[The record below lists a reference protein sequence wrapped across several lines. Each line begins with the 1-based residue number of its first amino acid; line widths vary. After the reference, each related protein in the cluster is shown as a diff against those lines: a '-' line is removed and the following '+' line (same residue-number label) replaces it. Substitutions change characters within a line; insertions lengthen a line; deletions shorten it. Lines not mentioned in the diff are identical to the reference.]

1 MDFVYAP
8 PPPPPSSSSR
18 PRSYANTNNKSV
30 NLRQPGRTR
39 LPFNDDPLPN
49 ALLDLPTHLPNDI
62 PDSSAEETN
71 SSNEIRHQVEQTADE
86 IDDDRPNTD
95 SAAPVCI
102 PGTSITLQ
110 TDEDIAKWIDER
122 KRNWPTRKNIELKQ
136 QQKQQE
142 KKRPL
147 ESTGNEKSKKQKS
160 VCKFFQQH
168 KHCKFGNKCKN
179 LHESGSVTPTSKH
192 HYTRTINGIP
202 VLIPKLYSNR
212 QDSALFKNLVQR
224 DQYEHENSTILEFIQ
239 YMDKKGLI
247 NHDVMKK

>member
-1 MDFVYAP
+1 M
-8 PPPPPSSSSR
+8 
-18 PRSYANTNNKSV
+18 
-30 NLRQPGRTR
+30 R
-39 LPFNDDPLPN
+39 LPFNDSPLPN

-62 PDSSAEETN
+62 PNSNTRETD
-71 SSNEIRHQVEQTADE
+71 SSNEIEQTVEQPVEQATDEADDE
-86 IDDDRPNTD
+86 RPNIE
-95 SAAPVCI
+95 SAEPVCI

-110 TDEDIAKWIDER
+110 TEEDIAKWIEER
-122 KRNWPTRKNIELKQ
+122 KKNWPTRKNVELKK

-147 ESTGNEKSKKQKS
+147 ENPGNDRPKKQRT

-179 LHESGSVTPTSKH
+179 VHESGPTIPSSKH
-192 HYTRTINGIP
+192 HYTRSINGIP

-224 DQYEHENSTILEFIQ
+224 DQYEHENTTILDFIR
-239 YMDKKGLI
+239 YMDKNGQI
-247 NHDVMKK
+247 NHDVMKN